1 MLKGPHPKETV
12 PFFCF
17 PCHNIRHP
25 LQFPFATGFR
35 KSGID
40 FPVCWPNCD
49 LFSIWPRCRVPGGVD
64 SPLPHFVERKRTDL
78 IRVTIRSGETPEKLL
93 QRFKRTV
100 AKEGLLKEIKKRSF
114 YEKPSEEKR
123 RKQREFE
130 KLMRKKDR
138 KISIKETRRKHRRR

>member
-1 MLKGPHPKETV
+1 M
-12 PFFCF
+12 
-17 PCHNIRHP
+17 
-25 LQFPFATGFR
+25 
-35 KSGID
+35 
-40 FPVCWPNCD
+40 
-49 LFSIWPRCRVPGGVD
+49 
-64 SPLPHFVERKRTDL
+64 
-78 IRVTIRSGETPEKLL
+78 IRVTLRSGETPDKLR

>member
-1 MLKGPHPKETV
+1 
-12 PFFCF
+12 
-17 PCHNIRHP
+17 
-25 LQFPFATGFR
+25 
-35 KSGID
+35 
-40 FPVCWPNCD
+40 
-49 LFSIWPRCRVPGGVD
+49 
-64 SPLPHFVERKRTDL
+64 L
-78 IRVTIRSGETPEKLL
+78 IRVTLRSGETPEKLL

>member
-1 MLKGPHPKETV
+1 M
-12 PFFCF
+12 
-17 PCHNIRHP
+17 
-25 LQFPFATGFR
+25 
-35 KSGID
+35 
-40 FPVCWPNCD
+40 
-49 LFSIWPRCRVPGGVD
+49 
-64 SPLPHFVERKRTDL
+64 
-78 IRVTIRSGETPEKLL
+78 IRVTLRGGETAEKLL